1 MSKNIIFNH
10 AISNIRVYP
19 KVEDWLTNYKVVNDF
34 KLRVGYKFFIIP
46 VYKIIPKAV
55 VRGLAW
61 EFVCDTNE
69 FKHDRLFI
77 EDDKFY
83 YRPHC
88 TIFLNNK
95 SHQDVYFDSVEEL
108 NSYVDEIKSKAPHII
123 F

>member
-1 MSKNIIFNH
+1 MNIIFNH

-34 KLRVGYKFFIIP
+34 KLRVGYKFFVIP
-46 VYKIIPKAV
+46 VYKVIPKAV
-55 VRGLAW
+55 VRGW
-61 EFVCDTNE
+61 NREFVCDANE

-88 TIFLNNK
+88 IISLNNK
-95 SHQDVYFDSVEEL
+95 SHQDVYFDSVEDL
-108 NSYVDEIKSKAPHII
+108 DKYVSDLILKAPHII
-123 F
+123 CK